1 MNEILLGL
9 KLYLGVVL
17 GKLAVVGGVFLVCL
31 IKISNGDKE
40 KWLEWLKQ
48 PHTVKERL

>member
-17 GKLAVVGGVFLVCL
+17 GKLAAIGIVFAVCFVL
-31 IKISNGDKE
+31 FILGCIFGKKVE
-40 KWLEWLKQ
+40 E
-48 PHTVKERL
+48 

>member
-17 GKLAVVGGVFLVCL
+17 GKLAVIGIVFAVCFVL
-31 IKISNGDKE
+31 FILGCIFGKKVDE
-40 KWLEWLKQ
+40 
-48 PHTVKERL
+48 

>member
-17 GKLAVVGGVFLVCL
+17 GKLAVIGIVFAVCFVIFIL
-31 IKISNGDKE
+31 CCVFGKKE
-40 KWLEWLKQ
+40 DE
-48 PHTVKERL
+48 

>member
-31 IKISNGDKE
+31 VLAIITCVFGKKE
-40 KWLEWLKQ
+40 E
-48 PHTVKERL
+48 E

>member
-17 GKLAVVGGVFLVCL
+17 GKLAVIGIVFAVCFVL
-31 IKISNGDKE
+31 FILGCIFGKKVE
-40 KWLEWLKQ
+40 E
-48 PHTVKERL
+48 